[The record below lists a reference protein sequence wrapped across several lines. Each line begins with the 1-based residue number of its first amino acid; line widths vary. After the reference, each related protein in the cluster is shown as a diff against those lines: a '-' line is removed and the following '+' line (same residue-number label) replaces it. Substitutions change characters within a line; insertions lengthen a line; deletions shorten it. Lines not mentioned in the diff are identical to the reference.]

1 LQNSYQ
7 NLRSHI
13 PRAAEIPEQGRRLLC
28 VWSFSNPRVKQP
40 WADSLHHTP
49 KTMETHPQHAVTT
62 EDAHPQGSVDNER
75 ALHLLIETGLMLASE
90 RSLDVITQCTLE
102 AGLKLCGAQYGIF
115 VYLDSAPDGATQ
127 QLCKFSGLDA
137 AGVRATIPF
146 IELTHFVS
154 EQTST
159 DDIPLRTR
167 GIVRVV
173 DMQSPG
179 DGHAVA
185 SPTVT
190 PFGALPLRSYLV
202 VPVRSRTGE
211 LFGALAYGHAQPGVF
226 AMDCEEFVATI
237 ASQAG
242 GAIENFRLGTT
253 LTREIDIADRARAL
267 QRETADRLH
276 QALEAGQLG
285 TWTWDRDTDLLDLD
299 EYAAR
304 ILGVPPGAVITRK
317 ELREKI
323 VVPEDQPATIDRL
336 QLALDSGENYSA
348 EYRIDLAD
356 GCRIWVSATAVPIF
370 ATRDRSKVIG
380 MVGNFQDITARKM
393 QEQALRDSEK
403 LAATGRLA
411 ATIAHEI
418 NNPLEAITNLI
429 YLARTDAQVPETV
442 RQLLDTADA
451 ELARVSQI
459 AQQTLGFYRD
469 TTRPVSI
476 DLNKQLLSTVD
487 LFARKMQSKTVTCT
501 LDLEPGLTVFGLQ
514 GEIRQ
519 VFSNLLV
526 NAIDASSHS
535 TLHIRA
541 RRRRQNA
548 VEGISVLI
556 SDHGDGIPANVRG
569 KLFTPFITTKQSVG
583 TGLGLWVTRGI
594 VEKQGGTVSLRT
606 RTEAPSGTIF
616 RVFLPLSPSVP
627 K

>member
-1 LQNSYQ
+1 
-7 NLRSHI
+7 
-13 PRAAEIPEQGRRLLC
+13 
-28 VWSFSNPRVKQP
+28 
-40 WADSLHHTP
+40 
-49 KTMETHPQHAVTT
+49 
-62 EDAHPQGSVDNER
+62 
-75 ALHLLIETGLMLASE
+75 MLASE

-102 AGLKLCGAQYGIF
+102 AGSKLCGAQFGIF
-115 VYLDSAPDGATQ
+115 VYLDISADGSTQ

-137 AGVRATIPF
+137 AGVRATLPF
-146 IELTHFVS
+146 IELTHIVS

-159 DDIPLRTR
+159 NDIPLRTR
-167 GIVRVV
+167 GIVRVM
-173 DMQSPG
+173 DMQSTDALHP
-179 DGHAVA
+179 AVS
-185 SPTVT
+185 SPVT
-190 PFGALPLRSYLV
+190 PFGDIPVRSYLAI
-202 VPVRSRTGE
+202 PVRSRTGE
-211 LFGALAYGHAQPGVF
+211 LYGALAYGHADPNVF

-242 GAIENFRLGTT
+242 GAIENFRLGAT
-253 LTREIDIADRARAL
+253 LSREIDIADRARTL
-267 QRETADRLH
+267 QRDTADRLH

-285 TWTWDRDTDLLDLD
+285 TWTWDRNTDLLDLD

-304 ILGVPPGAVITRK
+304 ILGIPPGAVITRN

-323 VVPEDQPATIDRL
+323 VIPEDQPTTVDRL
-336 QLALDSGENYSA
+336 QHALDSGENYSA

-370 ATRDRSKVIG
+370 GTSNRSEVTG

-429 YLARTDAQVPETV
+429 YLARTDPEVPETT
-442 RQLLDTADA
+442 RRLLDTADT

-476 DLNKQLLSTVD
+476 DLNKQLISTVD
-487 LFARKMQSKTVTCT
+487 LFARKMHSKTVTCT
-501 LDLEPGLTVFGLQ
+501 LDLAPDLTVFGLQ

-526 NAIDASSHS
+526 NAIDASAKGSI
-535 TLHIRA
+535 HIRA
-541 RRRRQNA
+541 RKRNQDG
-548 VEGISVLI
+548 VEGVTVLVC
-556 SDHGDGIPANVRG
+556 DNGAGIPTNVRG
-569 KLFTPFITTKQSVG
+569 KLFTPFVTTKQSVG

-594 VEKQGGTVSLRT
+594 VEKQGGTIRLRT
-606 RTEAPSGTIF
+606 STGNPSGTVF
-616 RVFLPLSPSVP
+616 RVFLPVTPPVP